1 MNVRVRSA
9 QHNRGTRAQRSS
21 AWRPPL
27 SPATTRKCAPAW
39 SSTPIP
45 AASDMDAM
53 RCPTLRGAAKAL
65 MVSVLLFGAFY
76 IADALRKDEALDGGS
91 WIRRNPIS
99 SRLTAEDTVQA
110 WTTDSERFAQTFLE
124 GSGDGENSYNSQTS
138 DFSVVPPTVTIE
150 PGQPSPVLAS
160 TTAADYVELSDSTEP
175 SLASSDSDFIESWG
189 LSRTSVVYPGPSV
202 ASPEATAD
210 DVTPEPE
217 FMTPSFH
224 SDYMDMFSSEP
235 EKLTSQF
242 SVFSEEGFSDGA
254 LLITSSFPVDSTSA
268 FTPTPHSL
276 TSLSPSPLTHLLSVS
291 SSPLL
296 DESLAD
302 IESVSLV
309 DIEDVSV
316 TSSSYSGDDSELVHS
331 TKSLFQQTSF
341 PSTTEISI
349 STENQKNVSALNYS
363 AVQLSRHGVSSVNNA
378 NATTLPAIESSRH
391 SLPLST
397 VPTSTSPLYSSTLT
411 TSSLLGP
418 ETLLPFTP
426 ELLPI
431 EKTFDIGTGSHSSSA
446 ATTEMLPTGKTEAS
460 YLSSPSAL
468 WTSEKGRERTP
479 LGSWHSSAESNR
491 PTLLWFT
498 TSPPATRKT
507 DWFLTSVSKWF
518 VPPSTTLPGWSR
530 SPADT
535 VVSPTSVFNSF
546 GHPDNGSEPSPEAL
560 NDQMKYWIRTVMRIE
575 RYNHSNTEKL
585 AKNLAF
591 VYEKAFAQRHASRRG
606 RRYTGRS
613 MAVQVVNLSVDY
625 KDQLMSLV
633 YTLSQE
639 GKPVPAE
646 TAVEAMSVVNET
658 DMSRLLGYPVVV
670 KAEPYVTPT
679 KTESVSRLAWIV
691 AGVLMA
697 IFVLVVLFLV
707 LYCKCCRPKVHRSPF
722 SDSGS
727 VRSYGRQNRRKMFE
741 ESAGKFGSLGEKTY
755 KDVFTSPIHVPSA
768 PPVETDIR
776 TTRSRPKNL
785 SEYFVNKAYE
795 PDLGVRASA
804 APSCRL
810 RVTSDYDEVSPGLD
824 QIKGGLFD
832 HVPPPPSDSADCP
845 LPLPRKNLQLDVHKG
860 DLDSDSDTSLEST
873 TSAESVEEKTAT
885 SAQESF
891 ATSLLSDEPSEVNHI
906 DNPGKPC
913 SDEDLKEAQME
924 LDHMKKKIADILD
937 SALEKAAAKK
947 VYGSLRR
954 QRVPPSAAA
963 MRRTSSLKVPKP
975 RHSSASD
982 FQRPQVL
989 SFSPE
994 EPEKKDVPT
1003 QTTDLASGKPRVVW
1017 SIYKT
1022 SEAAAQTSFLD
1033 CRLSRDDDSVS
1044 SRRTDP
1050 GEQSPVT
1057 SSVRDSTQAML
1068 SAIRGELRKFSVAQ
1082 RMQNGE
1088 SFA

>member
-1 MNVRVRSA
+1 
-9 QHNRGTRAQRSS
+9 
-21 AWRPPL
+21 
-27 SPATTRKCAPAW
+27 
-39 SSTPIP
+39 
-45 AASDMDAM
+45 MDAT
-53 RCPTLRGAAKAL
+53 RRPTLCGATVTL
-65 MVSVLLFGAFY
+65 VVSVLLFGAFN
-76 IADALRKDEALDGGS
+76 IADAVRKDEGLDEGP
-91 WIRRNPIS
+91 WLRRNPIS
-99 SRLTAEDTVQA
+99 SRLTAEDTVHT
-110 WTTDSERFAQTFLE
+110 WTTDSERLAQAFLD
-124 GSGDGENSYNSQTS
+124 GSGDGENSYNSQNS
-138 DFSVVPPTVTIE
+138 DFTSVPPTVTID
-150 PGQPSPVLAS
+150 PGELPPLLAT
-160 TTAADYVELSDSTEP
+160 TTAIDYGDLSDGTET
-175 SLASSDSDFIESWG
+175 SLASSDSGFIDSWG
-189 LSRTSVVYPGPSV
+189 LSRTSVEYPGPSV
-202 ASPEATAD
+202 ALPEATNG
-210 DVTPEPE
+210 DVMAEPE
-217 FMTPSFH
+217 YMTPSFH
-224 SDYMDMFSSEP
+224 SDSMEMFFSSGP
-235 EKLTSQF
+235 QTLTSPF
-242 SVFSEEGFSDGA
+242 SVFSEEGSSEGA
-254 LLITSSFPVDSTSA
+254 VLITSSFPVDSTSA
-268 FTPTPHSL
+268 IAPTPRTL
-276 TSLSPSPLTHLLSVS
+276 TSLSPSPLAPLLSSS
-291 SSPLL
+291 SSPVL
-296 DESLAD
+296 DESLAE
-302 IESVSLV
+302 IESGLLV
-309 DIEDVSV
+309 DIKDASV
-316 TSSSYSGDDSELVHS
+316 TSSSYSGNESELMLS
-331 TKSLFQQTSF
+331 TKSLFQQNSF

-349 STENQKNVSALNYS
+349 STDNQKNASAQNYT
-363 AVQLSRHGVSSVNNA
+363 AIHLSRHGVSSVNNA
-378 NATTLPAIESSRH
+378 DATTLSAIESSRH
-391 SLPLST
+391 SPQLNT
-397 VPTSTSPLYSSTLT
+397 VPTSTSPLYSSSLT
-411 TSSLLGP
+411 TSSLIRP
-418 ETLLPFTP
+418 ETLLPFTT

-431 EKTFDIGTGSHSSSA
+431 GNTFDIGTGSHYFSA

-460 YLSSPSAL
+460 YLSGPSAL
-468 WTSEKGRERTP
+468 WTSEKGREKAP

-507 DWFLTSVSKWF
+507 DWFLTSMSRWF
-518 VPPSTTLPGWSR
+518 VPPSTTLPDWSR
-530 SPADT
+530 SPQDT

-546 GHPDNGSEPSPEAL
+546 GHLDNGSEPSQEAL
-560 NDQMKYWIRTVMRIE
+560 NDQMKYWIKTVMRIE

-591 VYEKAFAQRHASRRG
+591 VYEKAFAQLHASRRG
-606 RRYTGRS
+606 RRYVGRS
-613 MAVQVVNLSVDY
+613 MVVQVVNLSVDY

-646 TAVEAMSVVNET
+646 TAVEAMSGVNET

-670 KAEPYVTPT
+670 KAEPYVKPT

-691 AGVLMA
+691 AGVLAA
-697 IFVLVVLFLV
+697 IFLLVLLFLV

-824 QIKGGLFD
+824 EIKGGLFD
-832 HVPPPPSDSADCP
+832 HVPPPLSDSADCP

-873 TSAESVEEKTAT
+873 TSAESAEEKTAT
-885 SAQESF
+885 SAQESI

-906 DNPGKPC
+906 SNPEKTC
-913 SDEDLKEAQME
+913 SDEDLKEAQKE

-975 RHSSASD
+975 RHSSVND
-982 FQRPQVL
+982 FQRPPIL

-994 EPEKKDVPT
+994 EPEKKDAPT
-1003 QTTDLASGKPRVVW
+1003 QTTDLASSGKPRVVW

-1022 SEAAAQTSFLD
+1022 SEAAAQTSFPD
-1033 CRLSRDDDSVS
+1033 CRLSRDDDSMR

-1050 GEQSPVT
+1050 GEQSPMT

-1068 SAIRGELRKFSVAQ
+1068 SAIRGELQKFSVAQ
-1082 RMQNGE
+1082 RTHNGE

>member
-1 MNVRVRSA
+1 
-9 QHNRGTRAQRSS
+9 
-21 AWRPPL
+21 
-27 SPATTRKCAPAW
+27 
-39 SSTPIP
+39 
-45 AASDMDAM
+45 MDSM
-53 RCPTLRGAAKAL
+53 RRTTLRCAAVTL
-65 MVSVLLFGAFY
+65 VVSVLLFGAFD
-76 IADALRKDEALDGGS
+76 IADALRKDEGLDEGS
-91 WIRRNPIS
+91 WLRKNPIS
-99 SRLTAEDTVQA
+99 SRLTAEDAVHT
-110 WTTDSERFAQTFLE
+110 WTTDSERFAQAFLD
-124 GSGDGENSYNSQTS
+124 GSGDGENSYNSHNS
-138 DFSVVPPTVTIE
+138 DFASVPPTVTIDHGE
-150 PGQPSPVLAS
+150 LFPLLAT
-160 TTAADYVELSDSTEP
+160 TTAIDYGDLSDGTEI
-175 SLASSDSDFIESWG
+175 SSSGSGFIDSWG
-189 LSRTSVVYPGPSV
+189 LSRTSVGYPGPS
-202 ASPEATAD
+202 AALPEATAG
-210 DVTPEPE
+210 DVMPEPE
-217 FMTPSFH
+217 YMTPSFH
-224 SDYMDMFSSEP
+224 SDSMDMFLSSGP
-235 EKLTSQF
+235 QKLTSPF
-242 SVFSEEGFSDGA
+242 SVFSEEGSSEGA
-254 LLITSSFPVDSTSA
+254 VLITSSFPVDSTSSIA
-268 FTPTPHSL
+268 PTPHTL
-276 TSLSPSPLTHLLSVS
+276 TSLSPSPLTPLLSSS
-291 SSPLL
+291 SSPIL
-296 DESLAD
+296 DESLLE
-302 IESVSLV
+302 IESGSLV
-309 DIEDVSV
+309 DIKDASV
-316 TSSSYSGDDSELVHS
+316 TSSSYSGNESELMLS

-341 PSTTEISI
+341 PSTAEISI
-349 STENQKNVSALNYS
+349 STDNQKNLSAQNYT
-363 AVQLSRHGVSSVNNA
+363 AIHLSRHGVSSVNNA
-378 NATTLPAIESSRH
+378 DATTLPAIESSRH
-391 SLPLST
+391 SPQLNA
-397 VPTSTSPLYSSTLT
+397 VPTSTSPLYSSSLT
-411 TSSLLGP
+411 MSSLLRP
-418 ETLLPFTP
+418 ETLLPFTT

-431 EKTFDIGTGSHSSSA
+431 GNTFDIGTGSHSSSA

-460 YLSSPSAL
+460 YLSGPSAL
-468 WTSEKGRERTP
+468 WTSEKGREKMP
-479 LGSWHSSAESNR
+479 LGSWHSSTESNR

-507 DWFLTSVSKWF
+507 DWFLTSMSKWF
-518 VPPSTTLPGWSR
+518 VPPSTTLPDWSR
-530 SPADT
+530 SPPDT

-546 GHPDNGSEPSPEAL
+546 GHLDNGSEPSPEAL
-560 NDQMKYWIRTVMRIE
+560 NDQMKYWIKTVMRIE

-591 VYEKAFAQRHASRRG
+591 VYEKAFAQLHASRRG
-606 RRYTGRS
+606 RRYIGRS
-613 MAVQVVNLSVDY
+613 MVVQVVNLSVDY

-646 TAVEAMSVVNET
+646 TAVQAMSGVNET
-658 DMSRLLGYPVVV
+658 DMSRLLGYPIVV
-670 KAEPYVTPT
+670 KAEPYVKPT

-691 AGVLMA
+691 AGVLTG
-697 IFVLVVLFLV
+697 IFLLVLLFLV

-824 QIKGGLFD
+824 EIEGGLFD

-873 TSAESVEEKTAT
+873 TSAESAEEKTAT
-885 SAQESF
+885 SAQESI
-891 ATSLLSDEPSEVNHI
+891 ATSLLSDEASAVNHI
-906 DNPGKPC
+906 SNPEKTC
-913 SDEDLKEAQME
+913 SDEDLKEAQKE

-963 MRRTSSLKVPKP
+963 MRRTSSLKAPKP

-982 FQRPQVL
+982 FPRPPIL

-994 EPEKKDVPT
+994 EPEKKDAPT
-1003 QTTDLASGKPRVVW
+1003 QTTDLASSGKPRVVW

-1033 CRLSRDDDSVS
+1033 CSLSRDDDSMR

-1050 GEQSPVT
+1050 GEQSPMT

-1068 SAIRGELRKFSVAQ
+1068 SAIRGELQKFSVAQ
-1082 RMQNGE
+1082 RTQNGE